1 MTDIQGLRAQLQGHA
16 AGPTQHQ
23 QRWRRRHSVLGD
35 RSGRGGARLCDRAVH
50 AALLHH
56 AAHRG
61 VAGRAERAAPPEPA
75 ESAPPHAAPPQ
86 AAVAQAPEAP
96 ASRYAGKAPEE
107 VVRTVE
113 VVCDERARVL
123 RGASSGTNGP
133 KAADE
138 KLHCFLTEAPA
149 RFCAPNV
156 KRKATADVINY
167 FKGIEYTNK
176 AIIVAAKLKGTAA
189 DGVLGAAT
197 IDPRVVE
204 AVEGLMRAGYLTK
217 AHRDEIAANV
227 PADIKDRLRARDR
240 LDADLPEATLV
251 DLAVLALAE
260 RRLDQ
265 PDGVLARPF
274 GGAGECAELAAVR
287 IDQQRRRHADRLA
300 DGLEILEHLRARI
313 RIVAEPRDSRP
324 RSAMP
329 SACPGCACRC

>member
-1 MTDIQGLRAQLQGHA
+1 MTDIQGLRAQLRDTRPTTRSSSSSSGGGGGIPFWAIA
-16 AGPTQHQ
+16 AG
-23 QRWRRRHSVLGD
+23 
-35 RSGRGGARLCDRAVH
+35 A
-50 AALLHH
+50 AALGFAIVLFTPRFYTMQRT
-56 AAHRG
+56 AALPDVQSAQR
-61 VAGRAERAAPPEPA
+61 PPEPA
-75 ESAPPHAAPPQ
+75 DSAHAAAPQAVAPQAVAPHAP
-86 AAVAQAPEAP
+86 APEGPAT

-123 RGASSGTNGP
+123 RGASSGTSGP

-149 RFCAPNV
+149 RFCAPNL

-189 DGVLGAAT
+189 DGMLGAAT

-227 PADIKDRLRARDR
+227 PADVKDRFARVIGST
-240 LDADLPEATLV
+240 PT
-251 DLAVLALAE
+251 
-260 RRLDQ
+260 
-265 PDGVLARPF
+265 
-274 GGAGECAELAAVR
+274 
-287 IDQQRRRHADRLA
+287 
-300 DGLEILEHLRARI
+300 
-313 RIVAEPRDSRP
+313 
-324 RSAMP
+324 
-329 SACPGCACRC
+329 CPKPPWWASLF

>member
-1 MTDIQGLRAQLQGHA
+1 MTDIQGLRAQLRDTRPAPRSSSSSGGGGGIPFWAIA
-16 AGPTQHQ
+16 AG
-23 QRWRRRHSVLGD
+23 
-35 RSGRGGARLCDRAVH
+35 A
-50 AALLHH
+50 AALGFAIVLFTPRFYTMQRT
-56 AAHRG
+56 AALPDVQSAQR
-61 VAGRAERAAPPEPA
+61 PPEPA
-75 ESAPPHAAPPQ
+75 ESAPPHAAAPQ

-123 RGASSGTNGP
+123 RGASSGTSGP

-149 RFCAPNV
+149 RFCAPNL

-176 AIIVAAKLKGTAA
+176 AIVVAARLKGTAA
-189 DGVLGAAT
+189 DGMLGAAT

-227 PADIKDRLRARDR
+227 PAEIKDRFARVIGST
-240 LDADLPEATLV
+240 P
-251 DLAVLALAE
+251 
-260 RRLDQ
+260 
-265 PDGVLARPF
+265 
-274 GGAGECAELAAVR
+274 
-287 IDQQRRRHADRLA
+287 
-300 DGLEILEHLRARI
+300 
-313 RIVAEPRDSRP
+313 
-324 RSAMP
+324 
-329 SACPGCACRC
+329 ACPKPPWWASLF

>member
-1 MTDIQGLRAQLQGHA
+1 MTDIQGLRAQLRDTRPAPRSTSSGGGGGIPFWAIA
-16 AGPTQHQ
+16 AG
-23 QRWRRRHSVLGD
+23 
-35 RSGRGGARLCDRAVH
+35 A
-50 AALLHH
+50 AALGFAIVLFTPRFYTMQRT
-56 AAHRG
+56 AALPDVQSAQR
-61 VAGRAERAAPPEPA
+61 PPEPA

-227 PADIKDRLRARDR
+227 PADIKDPFARVIGST
-240 LDADLPEATLV
+240 PT
-251 DLAVLALAE
+251 
-260 RRLDQ
+260 
-265 PDGVLARPF
+265 
-274 GGAGECAELAAVR
+274 
-287 IDQQRRRHADRLA
+287 
-300 DGLEILEHLRARI
+300 
-313 RIVAEPRDSRP
+313 
-324 RSAMP
+324 
-329 SACPGCACRC
+329 CPKPPWWTSLF

>member
-1 MTDIQGLRAQLQGHA
+1 MTDIQGLRAQLRDTRPAPRSSSSSSGGGGGIPFWAIA
-16 AGPTQHQ
+16 AG
-23 QRWRRRHSVLGD
+23 
-35 RSGRGGARLCDRAVH
+35 A
-50 AALLHH
+50 AALGFAIVLFTPRFYTMQRT
-56 AAHRG
+56 AALPDVQTQR
-61 VAGRAERAAPPEPA
+61 PPEPA
-75 ESAPPHAAPPQ
+75 ESAPPHAAAPQ
-86 AAVAQAPEAP
+86 AAAPQAPEAP

-123 RGASSGTNGP
+123 RGASSGTSGP

-138 KLHCFLTEAPA
+138 KLHCFLTKAPA

-227 PADIKDRLRARDR
+227 PADVKDRFARVIGST
-240 LDADLPEATLV
+240 PT
-251 DLAVLALAE
+251 
-260 RRLDQ
+260 
-265 PDGVLARPF
+265 
-274 GGAGECAELAAVR
+274 
-287 IDQQRRRHADRLA
+287 
-300 DGLEILEHLRARI
+300 
-313 RIVAEPRDSRP
+313 
-324 RSAMP
+324 
-329 SACPGCACRC
+329 CPKPPWWASLF